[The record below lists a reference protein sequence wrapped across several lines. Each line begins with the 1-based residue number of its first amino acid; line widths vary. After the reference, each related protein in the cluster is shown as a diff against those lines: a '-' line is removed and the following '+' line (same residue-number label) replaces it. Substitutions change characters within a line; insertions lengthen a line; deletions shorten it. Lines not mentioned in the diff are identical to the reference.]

1 MLSNSNS
8 AADADYSEIAYL
20 VAGRTVAAVVLG
32 IEVQSL
38 SLAETR
44 PGEWEI
50 ALKFAPKCRKA
61 TIEEFAVIEICGRWA
76 EFTVMSHRQ
85 IAVKNPTTRRGNPPD
100 WLDKQFVERKA
111 QFIRA
116 NYYEA
121 IKQIAE
127 QLKETR
133 FVSAE
138 DIREAIHDGPAT
150 AHHVN

>member
-85 IAVKNPTTRRGNPPD
+85 IAVKNPTTRRGNPPH
-100 WLDKQFVERKA
+100 WLDKQVLERKA
-111 QFIRA
+111 QLIPA
-116 NYYEA
+116 NYHEA
-121 IKQIAE
+121 VKQMSE
-127 QLKETR
+127 QIKETR
-133 FVSAE
+133 SRSAE
-138 DIREAIHDGPAT
+138 EIQEAMHDRPAT
-150 AHHVN
+150 A